1 MNFLNTDT
9 FPQLESYG
17 KEIPPLSNSKT
28 TPKEG
33 YIYTYSDKID
43 PPEEGWQ
50 MEDIEQMYQDAV
62 SRGYCANW
70 SEMGAKK
77 TSTGLWMIQRLWKEH
92 WPKTLGEKHPNVWV
106 CTTRS
111 GKGTFFKLAP
121 EILECWYIFNMTAQ
135 GIFVFQDGKEQK
147 LKLSK
152 VPEYFDMPTLV
163 VSHFNYFSR
172 STKGQFLELEG
183 IPITGEDGA
192 IKMKPWTPA
201 DHFVD
206 REWDLCWVDEAHRI
220 KEKDTKWTVIITRAN
235 DGIRMDTTGTGFINK
250 TDEVWS
256 LIDHMVK
263 ATTSK
268 SIDEDPI
275 KNEASSYYD
284 FRDEFCLID
293 DDEGYE
299 KVIGIRPE
307 RKDDFRNIIRTLG
320 PRRTLTEVMPHIKEP
335 IFNPQ
340 DVDLNPI
347 QRKMYDQIKSELQT
361 LDQNGVPI
369 YSANVLALLQRLR
382 AICVATPQVVDEIY
396 DEKTQRMK
404 QRIKLV
410 EPSSKIDALMEIL
423 DGLEWDEER
432 KDPVVIFSNFI
443 GPLMLI
449 RDRFNKANENAMEM
463 GFNPEYPY
471 IWMKESH
478 SDQERFNMW
487 NNLFASLEYRVFMS
501 TLQLGGESITLTPA
515 KHVIFLDRSWS
526 PKDNSQGIGR
536 IRRPGQEGQP
546 VVININARNT
556 VDSYIHAVNNMKQG
570 WFNEIFGEE
579 S

>member
-92 WPKTLGEKHPNVWV
+92 WSKTLEEGKHPNIWV

-121 EILECWYIFNMTAQ
+121 EILEGWYIFNMTAQ
-135 GIFVFQDGKEQK
+135 GIFVLQDGKQSK
-147 LKLSK
+147 LKLTK

-163 VSHFNYFSR
+163 VSHFNYYSR
-172 STKGQFLELEG
+172 SNKGQFLEIEG
-183 IPITGEDGA
+183 IPVTDKDGA

-201 DHFVD
+201 DHFVN

-220 KEKDTKWTVIITRAN
+220 KEKDTKWTVIIKRSK

-250 TDEVWS
+250 PDEVWS

-263 ATTSK
+263 AQTSK
-268 SIDEDPI
+268 PIDQDPI

-299 KVIGIRPE
+299 KVIGIRP
-307 RKDDFRNIIRTLG
+307 
-320 PRRTLTEVMPHIKEP
+320 
-335 IFNPQ
+335 
-340 DVDLNPI
+340 
-347 QRKMYDQIKSELQT
+347 
-361 LDQNGVPI
+361 
-369 YSANVLALLQRLR
+369 
-382 AICVATPQVVDEIY
+382 
-396 DEKTQRMK
+396 
-404 QRIKLV
+404 
-410 EPSSKIDALMEIL
+410 
-423 DGLEWDEER
+423 
-432 KDPVVIFSNFI
+432 
-443 GPLMLI
+443 
-449 RDRFNKANENAMEM
+449 
-463 GFNPEYPY
+463 
-471 IWMKESH
+471 
-478 SDQERFNMW
+478 
-487 NNLFASLEYRVFMS
+487 
-501 TLQLGGESITLTPA
+501 
-515 KHVIFLDRSWS
+515 
-526 PKDNSQGIGR
+526 
-536 IRRPGQEGQP
+536 
-546 VVININARNT
+546 
-556 VDSYIHAVNNMKQG
+556 
-570 WFNEIFGEE
+570 
-579 S
+579 

>member
-9 FPQLESYG
+9 FPQLKSYAG
-17 KEIPPLSNSKT
+17 PMPPLAKPAPYT
-28 TPKEG
+28 
-33 YIYTYSDKID
+33 YTYSDKID
-43 PPEEGWQ
+43 PPEDWQ
-50 MEDIEQMYQDAV
+50 LEDIEQMYQGAV
-62 SRGYCANW
+62 TRGYCANW

-92 WPKTLGEKHPNVWV
+92 WPHTLAEGKHPNAWV

-121 EILECWYIFNMTAQ
+121 EILEGWYIFNVTAQ

-152 VPEYFDMPTLV
+152 VPEYFEMPTLV
-163 VSHFNYFSR
+163 VSHYNYFSR
-172 STKGQFLELEG
+172 SNKGQFLEIDG
-183 IPITGEDGA
+183 VPITGEDGA
-192 IKMKPWTPA
+192 IKMKPWTAA
-201 DHFVD
+201 DHFVN
-206 REWDLCWVDEAHRI
+206 REWDLCWVDEAHRM
-220 KEKDTKWTVIITRAN
+220 KEKDTKWTVIIKRSN

-250 TDEVWS
+250 PDEVWS
-256 LIDHMVK
+256 LGDHMVK
-263 ATTSK
+263 AKSSK

-275 KNEASSYYD
+275 KNEFSSYYD

-299 KVIGIRPE
+299 KVIGVRPE
-307 RKDDFRNIIRTLG
+307 RKEDFREIVRTLG

-335 IFNPQ
+335 IFTPQ

-369 YSANVLALLQRLR
+369 YSANVLSLLQRLR
-382 AICVATPQVVDEIY
+382 AICVATPQVVEEVY
-396 DEKTQRMK
+396 DDKTERMK

-449 RDRFNKANENAMEM
+449 QDRFNKANENAMEM

-487 NNLFASLEYRVFMS
+487 NNLFASMEYRVFMS

-515 KHVIFLDRSWS
+515 RHVIFLDRSWS

-570 WFNEIFGEE
+570 WFNEIFGDER
-579 S
+579 